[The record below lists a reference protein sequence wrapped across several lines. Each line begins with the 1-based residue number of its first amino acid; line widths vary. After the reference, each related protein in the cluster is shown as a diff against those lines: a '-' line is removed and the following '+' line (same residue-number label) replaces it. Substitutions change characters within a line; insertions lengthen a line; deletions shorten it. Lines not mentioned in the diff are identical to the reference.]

1 MADYIDSSFRSRRY
15 TRHSRARAYIQITP
29 RNVRENTA
37 ASLVG
42 ITGRSRP
49 LSRRRRRRRGHRR
62 GPHLV
67 GRRRGQPRR
76 PRPQGPHVPDLFPAT
91 VGRGVV
97 AGPAAVVVTKRR
109 VAGGGPD
116 APPTHTG
123 GADRGGERTHEEND
137 EQEPSEDCA
146 SHGARLLVLAQKSE
160 MDS

>member
-1 MADYIDSSFRSRRY
+1 LLDGASSKIECVWQIILILVFVAEDTHG
-15 TRHSRARAYIQITP
+15 TRVRAYIQITP

-37 ASLVG
+37 ASQVG

-49 LSRRRRRRRGHRR
+49 RRRRRRRRGHRR

-76 PRPQGPHVPDLFPAT
+76 PRPQGPPVPDLLPAT

-97 AGPAAVVVTKRR
+97 AGPAAVVVSKRR

-116 APPTHTG
+116 AREEQTGAAKEPTRKTTSKNQ
-123 GADRGGERTHEEND
+123 ARTVR
-137 EQEPSEDCA
+137 SM
-146 SHGARLLVLAQKSE
+146 ARAC
-160 MDS
+160 